1 MPNRLFGT
9 DGVRGVANVDLTATL
24 AYRLGMGAVSIL
36 GPRIVVGRDTR
47 RSGSMLESALQAG
60 IMAAGGT
67 PLCAGVIPTPAVAL
81 LTRVCGADGGVVI
94 SASHNPPEYN
104 GIKFFGPDGMKASD
118 EAEDALADFVEV
130 GYLDQ
135 TFVPG
140 EGVGK
145 LEKLKDACEVYI
157 NHAIDSIDVRLD
169 GLRVVVDCAHGAS
182 CRTTPAALERLGAEA
197 FAFNTDF
204 DGMDINVGCGS
215 THLEPLRAKMAEVGA
230 DLGVAHDGD
239 ADRVLFVDA
248 SGNEVDG
255 DRVLAICATDMASR
269 GELANNEV
277 VSTVMCNLGFVRA
290 MGENGIEV
298 AQTAVGDRFVLQ
310 RMLADGAVIGG
321 EQSGHIIFLNH
332 NTTGDGLVTA
342 LQLIQ
347 TAVGDRFVL
356 QRMLADGAVI
366 GGEQSG
372 HIIFLNHNTTGD
384 GLVTALQLMAV
395 MKRSGKS
402 LAELARVMRRFP
414 QSLVNVRTARKDEH
428 GSNTAV
434 VAAVAAE
441 TETLGDAGR
450 VLVRASGTEP
460 LVRVMVEAAT
470 EELATDCAERI
481 AAVMAAETETLG
493 DAGRVLVRASGT
505 EPLVRVMVEAA
516 TEELATDCAE
526 RIAAVIRAELDGE

>member
-130 GYLDQ
+130 GCLDQ
-135 TFVPG
+135 AFVPG

-145 LEKLKDACEVYI
+145 LEKLKDAREVYI

-182 CRTTPAALERLGAEA
+182 CRTTPAALERLGAEV

-298 AQTAVGDRFVLQ
+298 V
-310 RMLADGAVIGG
+310 
-321 EQSGHIIFLNH
+321 
-332 NTTGDGLVTA
+332 
-342 LQLIQ
+342 Q

-402 LAELARVMRRFP
+402 LAELARVMHRFP

-481 AAVMAAETETLG
+481 AAV
-493 DAGRVLVRASGT
+493 
-505 EPLVRVMVEAA
+505 
-516 TEELATDCAE
+516 
-526 RIAAVIRAELDGE
+526 IRAELDGE

>member
-24 AYRLGMGAVSIL
+24 AFRLGMGAVSCL
-36 GPRIVVGRDTR
+36 GPRLVIGRDTR
-47 RSGSMLESALQAG
+47 RSGTMLESALQAG

-81 LTRVCGADGGVVI
+81 LTKTCGADGGVVI

-104 GIKFFGPDGMKASD
+104 GIKFFGPDGMKATD
-118 EAEDALADFVEV
+118 EVEDSLADFVEA
-130 GYLDQ
+130 GYVEQ
-135 TFVPG
+135 SFAPG
-140 EGVGK
+140 LGVGK
-145 LEKLKDACEVYI
+145 LEKLKDAREVYI
-157 NHAIDSIDVRLD
+157 NHAMQSIDVRLD

-182 CRTTPAALERLGAEA
+182 CRTTPAALERLGAEV

-215 THLEPLRAKMAEVGA
+215 THLDALRAMVAETGA

-248 SGNEVDG
+248 GGNEVDG

-269 GELANNEV
+269 GELANDEV

-290 MGENGIEV
+290 MGEHGIEV

-321 EQSGHIIFLNH
+321 EQSGHIIFLRH
-332 NTTGDGLVTA
+332 NTTGDGL
-342 LQLIQ
+342 I
-347 TAVGDRFVL
+347 
-356 QRMLADGAVI
+356 
-366 GGEQSG
+366 
-372 HIIFLNHNTTGD
+372 
-384 GLVTALQLMAV
+384 TALQLMAV
-395 MKRSGKS
+395 MKRTGKS
-402 LAELARVMRRFP
+402 LAELARVMHRYP
-414 QSLVNVRTARKDEH
+414 QSLVNVRTFRKDEH
-428 GSNTAV
+428 KSDLG
-434 VAAVAAE
+434 VAAAVQAE
-441 TETLGDAGR
+441 VELLGDGGR

-470 EELATDCAERI
+470 EELASASAERI
-481 AAVMAAETETLG
+481 AV
-493 DAGRVLVRASGT
+493 VVR
-505 EPLVRVMVEAA
+505 
-516 TEELATDCAE
+516 E
-526 RIAAVIRAELDGE
+526 RLEGE

>member
-9 DGVRGVANVDLTATL
+9 DGVRGVANVDLTAAL
-24 AYRLGMGAVSIL
+24 AYRLGMGAVSVL

-81 LTRVCGADGGVVI
+81 LTRVYGADGGVVI

-118 EAEDALADFVEV
+118 EAEDSLADFVEA
-130 GYLDQ
+130 GYAEQ
-135 TFVPG
+135 AYEPAM
-140 EGVGK
+140 GVGK
-145 LEKLKDACEVYI
+145 LEKLKDAREVYI

-182 CRTTPAALERLGAEA
+182 CRTTPAALERLGAEV

-215 THLEPLRAKMAEVGA
+215 THLEPLRAKMAEIGA
-230 DLGVAHDGD
+230 DLGLAHDGD

-248 SGNEVDG
+248 SGSEVDG
-255 DRVLAICATDMASR
+255 DRVLAICATDMAAR

-342 LQLIQ
+342 LQ
-347 TAVGDRFVL
+347 R
-356 QRMLADGAVI
+356 
-366 GGEQSG
+366 
-372 HIIFLNHNTTGD
+372 
-384 GLVTALQLMAV
+384 MAV
-395 MKRSGKS
+395 MKRTGKS

-434 VAAVAAE
+434 VAAVE
-441 TETLGDAGR
+441 TEAQALGDAGR

-460 LVRVMVEAAT
+460 LVRVMVEAST
-470 EELATDCAERI
+470 EELAA
-481 AAVMAAETETLG
+481 
-493 DAGRVLVRASGT
+493 
-505 EPLVRVMVEAA
+505 
-516 TEELATDCAE
+516 DCAE

>member
-9 DGVRGVANVDLTATL
+9 DGVRGVANVDLTAAL
-24 AYRLGMGAVSIL
+24 AYRLGMGAVSVL

-81 LTRVCGADGGVVI
+81 LTRVYGADGGVVI

-118 EAEDALADFVEV
+118 EAEDSLADFVEA
-130 GYLDQ
+130 GYAEQ
-135 TFVPG
+135 AYEPG
-140 EGVGK
+140 MGVGK
-145 LEKLKDACEVYI
+145 LEKLKDAREVYI

-182 CRTTPAALERLGAEA
+182 CRTTPAALERLGAEV

-215 THLEPLRAKMAEVGA
+215 THLEPLRAKMAEIGA
-230 DLGVAHDGD
+230 DLGLAHDGD

-248 SGNEVDG
+248 SGSEVDG
-255 DRVLAICATDMASR
+255 DRVLAICATDMATR

-290 MGENGIEV
+290 MGENGIKV
-298 AQTAVGDRFVLQ
+298 A
-310 RMLADGAVIGG
+310 
-321 EQSGHIIFLNH
+321 
-332 NTTGDGLVTA
+332 
-342 LQLIQ
+342 Q

-395 MKRSGKS
+395 MKRTGKS

-434 VAAVAAE
+434 VAAVE
-441 TETLGDAGR
+441 TESQALGDAGR

-460 LVRVMVEAAT
+460 LVRVMVEA
-470 EELATDCAERI
+470 
-481 AAVMAAETETLG
+481 
-493 DAGRVLVRASGT
+493 S
-505 EPLVRVMVEAA
+505 